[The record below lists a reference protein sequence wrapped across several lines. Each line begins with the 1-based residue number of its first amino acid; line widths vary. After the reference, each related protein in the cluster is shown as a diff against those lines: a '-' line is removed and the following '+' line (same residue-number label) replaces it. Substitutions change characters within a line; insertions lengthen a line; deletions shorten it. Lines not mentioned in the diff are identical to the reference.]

1 MSVLVIAEHDNQ
13 SLKPQTYQV
22 ISGAKELGDT
32 VTVMV
37 LGHDCRGA
45 SELAAKITG
54 VSKVIELNS
63 EAFANITAEDA
74 ARTISEYTENYDV
87 VVAAATTFGKNLM
100 PRLAAMCD
108 VACIS
113 DVIEMV
119 DENTFKRPIYAGN
132 IIETVKSL
140 DAKKILT
147 LRTTAFDKAE
157 SGELSAEIDS
167 FNINIDSKLVEFVSL
182 KESQSDRPELT
193 SANCVVSGGRALQSQ
208 ENFELIGQLAD
219 CLNAAVG
226 ASRAAVDA
234 GYVANDYQVGQ
245 TGKVV
250 APELYI
256 AVGISGAIQHVAG
269 MKDSKV
275 IVAINKDEDAPIFQI
290 ANYGLKG
297 DLFKLVPELIEKL
310 KG

>member
-1 MSVLVIAEHDNQ
+1 MSVLVIAEHDNN
-13 SLKPQTYQV
+13 SLKPQTHQV
-22 ISGAKELGDT
+22 ITGAKKLTDA

-37 LGHDCRGA
+37 LGHDCQA
-45 SELAAKITG
+45 VTKQAAKISG
-54 VSKVIELNS
+54 VSKVIELSN
-63 EAFANITAEDA
+63 EAFTHLTAEDA
-74 ARTISEYTENYDV
+74 ATTIREYTDNYDAI
-87 VVAAATTFGKNLM
+87 VAPASTFGKNLM
-100 PRLAAMCD
+100 PRLAALCD

-113 DVIEMV
+113 DVIEV
-119 DENTFKRPIYAGN
+119 IDNETFKRPIYAGN

-140 DAKKILT
+140 DDTKVLT
-147 LRTTAFDKAE
+147 FRATAFDKAE
-157 SGELSAEIDS
+157 VGDTEATIDALNVSLSE
-167 FNINIDSKLVEFVSL
+167 KTVEFISL
-182 KESQSDRPELT
+182 QESQSDRPELT
-193 SANCVVSGGRALQSQ
+193 SASVVVSGGRALQSE
-208 ENFELIGQLAD
+208 ENFKLIEELAD
-219 CLNAAVG
+219 CLGAAVG

-297 DLFKLVPELIEKL
+297 DLFKLIPELIEKL
-310 KG
+310 KR